1 MQRLGFLLLVLVAS
15 LTPSTRT
22 RAQRLD
28 APAARLTSA
37 QIERCYR
44 AVYEG
49 LRPIARVEVPSR
61 QRDAVIFALI
71 ARAPCPA
78 WSARMRELARLIL
91 RGDARR
97 LVRLLNDHQDDR
109 CNVLG
114 TREGACAPHHVDV
127 RGVDASQGL
136 SGSEGQERL
145 VLVRAIDELS
155 AYPELVPLA
164 QLLWGF
170 GDYNGRCV
178 TPDTASMH
186 DAVRRGLVRRV
197 LFTPPS
203 GRRRADVARQLYG
216 SDDEG
221 RTTP

>member
-1 MQRLGFLLLVLVAS
+1 MRRLGFIFLVLLAS
-15 LTPSTRT
+15 PAPSTRGL
-22 RAQRLD
+22 AQSPGVSP
-28 APAARLTSA
+28 APMSSA
-37 QIERCYR
+37 QIDRCYR
-44 AVYEG
+44 VVYEG
-49 LRPIARVEVPSR
+49 LRPIARVEVRSR
-61 QRDAVIFALI
+61 HRDAVIFALI

-136 SGSEGQERL
+136 HGSEGQERL
-145 VLVRAIDELS
+145 VLVRAVDELS
-155 AYPELVPLA
+155 AYPALVPLA

-170 GDYNGRCV
+170 GDYNGGCV

-186 DAVRRGLVRRV
+186 YAVRRGLERRV

-203 GRRRADVARQLYG
+203 GRTRADVARQLYG

>member
-28 APAARLTSA
+28 APAARPTSA

-49 LRPIARVEVPSR
+49 LRPIARVQVRSR
-61 QRDAVIFALI
+61 HRDAVIFALI
-71 ARAPCPA
+71 ARGACPA
-78 WSARMRELARLIL
+78 WSAPIRELARLIL

-114 TREGACAPHHVDV
+114 TRDGACAPHHVDV

-136 SGSEGQERL
+136 HGSEGQERL
-145 VLVRAIDELS
+145 VLVRAVDELS
-155 AYPELVPLA
+155 AYPALVPLA

-170 GDYNGRCV
+170 GDYNGGCV

-186 DAVRRGLVRRV
+186 YAVRRGLERRV
-197 LFTPPS
+197 LFTSPS
-203 GRRRADVARQLYG
+203 GRTRADVARQLYG